1 MTDDCK
7 GFAVVLFA
15 ALAVDVARVDEAPV
29 VVPHCELVVV
39 LRFDAVA
46 AYVINVLD
54 SRVVVVATLGDGCGI

>member
-7 GFAVVLFA
+7 VFAIVSFA
-15 ALAVDVARVDEAPV
+15 ALAVVVLVDEAPV
-29 VVPHCELVVV
+29 VIPHCESVVV

-46 AYVINVLD
+46 TYVVNVLD